1 MAKGTA
7 VELTE
12 RESLGSAPPP
22 EWRPASGR
30 KVESNA
36 WIASARFLVGWLFPM
51 ALGLYLKSYMLV
63 LQSGFA
69 REARSIG
76 LPALNLYTRL
86 SFFRYDIVYGAL
98 AIPLVLFILNRF
110 LPIRWAAIITSAVGV
125 GVSLLIGIQLQSLRE
140 VGRFSSLEMLKVGLD
155 WGWHEPG
162 SNIQYLLST
171 QTLVLLLSLIGIGVA
186 TAWAVRSSRRKVSA
200 NVRNGWKVA
209 GELWLFVVAATLLLT
224 VKSMVSK
231 SPYYQSS
238 LVRAATSLW
247 KVSAVDSGDFA
258 GMDLQHS
265 SGLTTP
271 DLSNLSADQL
281 IAQYRKLANPPTP
294 QADARYFGKE
304 RDANV
309 LFFILETT
317 PAKYLNLDGD
327 MSQFPNLRRL
337 EANSFVGT
345 RHYTTFPIT
354 RAAVFS
360 LFSSWYP
367 IDGPDGAFDSP
378 TWEEPSGFLRGLS
391 AAGYQTAV
399 FSPLRA
405 SGIPDAALFKEVG
418 FQQQF
423 YPASAISSY
432 DQQPSWQTAR
442 VAADI
447 ETLRLLESHLG
458 QWASGHDK
466 FVAAFLPQIAHSPY
480 PDGQPGNSA
489 ADLQRRGQQ
498 IIAREDAWLGEI
510 VDLLQKHGQLDNTVI
525 VVVGDHGL
533 RSIEENPDLIRG
545 TIDETAFHVPLLI
558 YAPRALDHEERIP
571 WLTSHIDVVP
581 TLLDLLGIKTQ
592 SESEQGTEIWN
603 PGLANRTT
611 FLFAKPM
618 FGADGYETHGEF
630 YMWHY
635 FSDTVYE
642 KSSAV
647 FYPSDILVRRSP
659 TALGVT
665 SKIMS
670 IVALEKAWHHRFSE
684 PQPANKALAS
694 TSP

>member
-1 MAKGTA
+1 MADDVAVLTA
-7 VELTE
+7 EVESQTV
-12 RESLGSAPPP
+12 
-22 EWRPASGR
+22 PASPLEATGPQQ
-30 KVESNA
+30 SSSH
-36 WIASARFLVGWLFPM
+36 WIRSARFLVVWLFP
-51 ALGLYLKSYMLV
+51 ATLGFYLKWYMMV
-63 LQSGFA
+63 EQSGFA

-76 LPALNLYTRL
+76 LPALNLYTRI
-86 SFFRYDIVYGAL
+86 SFFRYDVVFGAL
-98 AIPLVLFILNRF
+98 TIPLALLILDRY
-110 LPIRWAAIITSAVGV
+110 LPVRWAAAFTALTSAAAA
-125 GVSLLIGIQLQSLRE
+125 LLIGIQLQSLRE
-140 VGRFSSLEMLKVGLD
+140 FGRFSSLQMLKIGLD

-162 SNIQYLLST
+162 SNIQYLLSA
-171 QTLVLLLSLIGIGVA
+171 QTLALLLSLVGVGIA
-186 TAWAVRSSRRKVSA
+186 TSWAVRSSRRIVSA
-200 NVRNGWKVA
+200 SVRHGWKLVA
-209 GELWLFVVAATLLLT
+209 ELWLFVVAVMLLLS
-224 VKSMVSK
+224 VRSMVSK

-238 LVRAATSLW
+238 LVRAANSLW
-247 KVSAVDSGDFA
+247 KVSAIDSGEFA
-258 GMDLQHS
+258 SLDLQHS
-265 SGLTTP
+265 TGLPTP
-271 DLSNLSADQL
+271 DMSSLSPAQL
-281 IAQYRKLANPPTP
+281 VAQYRQLANPPAP
-294 QADARYFGKE
+294 QPDIRYFGKE

-317 PAKYLNLDGD
+317 PAKYLNLDGE

-337 EANSFVGT
+337 EANSFVGG

-360 LFSSWYP
+360 LLSSWYP

-378 TWEEPSGFLRGLS
+378 TFEKPTSFLRRLS
-391 AAGYQTAV
+391 ADGYQTAV

-405 SGIPDAALFKEVG
+405 PGIPDASLFKGVG

-423 YPASAISSY
+423 YPSSAISSY
-432 DQQPSWQTAR
+432 DKQPSWQAAR
-442 VAADI
+442 VGADVD
-447 ETLRLLESHLG
+447 TLHLLEAHLE
-458 QWASGHDK
+458 QWTSSHDK

-480 PDGQPGNSA
+480 PDGEAGNTA
-489 ADLQRRGQQ
+489 ADLQRRGQR
-498 IIAREDAWLGEI
+498 ILGREDAWLGEI
-510 VDLLQKHGQLDNTVI
+510 VSLLQKHGQLDNTII

-581 TLLDLLGIKTQ
+581 TLLDLLGIKTD
-592 SESEQGTEIWN
+592 SEFEQGTEIWN

-611 FLFAKPM
+611 FFFAKPM

-642 KSSAV
+642 KTSAA
-647 FYPSDILVRRSP
+647 FYPNDILVRRSP
-659 TALGVT
+659 VALGVT

-670 IVALEKAWHHRFSE
+670 IVGLEKAWHRKFSE
-684 PQPANKALAS
+684 AQPTNESALAS
-694 TSP
+694 TSR